1 MREGLHAFA
10 GLMTD
15 ITRPVLKKRGFS
27 NASLLQHWSEIVG
40 EEMSRGVRPEKIT
53 YGKKGGILYLKVTSG
68 AFAVMVEHR
77 KKNLLDRI
85 ASFNGHAGIVDI
97 KVSQGN
103 LPHEKKE
110 KEDKNVE
117 ALIAAESKKEDKKE
131 VFLSAEEEKI
141 LEIKISGV
149 EDEELRKRLLSLGKS
164 ILLKQEKI

>member
-110 KEDKNVE
+110 KEDK
-117 ALIAAESKKEDKKE
+117 KE